1 MFEENVDEQLIQ
13 LQTGPRSD
21 AVRAYKRPT
30 IKSHALQIS
39 NILQPPLPKKAAK
52 LPEEVFGGYHAEN
65 KENSVPAQNFQSNSQ
80 QSSVMHSNVML
91 FTNSYDSSPT
101 FVFNFG
107 KKYLHSCKCT
117 YMAFSDCSSWLYVN
131 CDSIMVV
138 GFQLQRITDLSS
150 TAPQRNT
157 HALW

>member
-1 MFEENVDEQLIQ
+1 M
-13 LQTGPRSD
+13 
-21 AVRAYKRPT
+21 
-30 IKSHALQIS
+30 
-39 NILQPPLPKKAAK
+39 
-52 LPEEVFGGYHAEN
+52 EVFDGYHAEN
-65 KENSVPAQNFQSNSQ
+65 KENSVVPAQNFQNNSQ